1 MKNLKDYLYDTI
13 HRNKK
18 TVEQLA
24 DETGI
29 SDNYLYRACLPVND
43 KKSKSGVK
51 FPIEHLVPLMKAA
64 NDFSILK
71 YIAQIC
77 GFLLV
82 KLPVFTGKPAIDM
95 ELLSQYQ
102 QCTARA
108 IGAMLEFFKSP
119 SPGNFEKVSNA
130 LHDVMIKSV
139 EAKKYCEKT
148 TNAQIEMEF

>member
-1 MKNLKDYLYDTI
+1 MKTLKDFLYDTI

-29 SDNYLYRACLPVND
+29 SDNYLYRACLKVD

-64 NDFSILK
+64 NDYSILK

-82 KLPVFTGKPAIDM
+82 KLPVFTGKPAVDM
-95 ELLSQYQ
+95 DLLSQYQ

-108 IGAMLEFFKSP
+108 ISAMLDFFKSP
-119 SPGNFEKVSNA
+119 SPKNFEIVSNA
-130 LHDVMIKSV
+130 LHDVMIKCV